1 MHIAEVVT
9 IAKSL
14 PLLRLNT
21 YKSLILSYSADYRRI
36 FRKNVRLYV
45 VLQIY
50 DIFPIAGCKKRV
62 NHLGVN
68 GNFTIADP
76 SYGFSGFARGD
87 ERGLCGRRGGVA
99 VPHPCFRCVVRGAS
113 R

>member
-36 FRKNVRLYV
+36 FRKNAIFALFFTAPNIIPMILPQVQPNNGIALHLSALYSA
-45 VLQIY
+45 IY
-50 DIFPIAGCKKRV
+50 DNLYF
-62 NHLGVN
+62 
-68 GNFTIADP
+68 
-76 SYGFSGFARGD
+76 
-87 ERGLCGRRGGVA
+87 
-99 VPHPCFRCVVRGAS
+99 
-113 R
+113 